1 MAYVVT
7 VEARTDGRLAPRERR
22 AVNTSRMTIGRGAE
36 CSVRLDD
43 TKKHVSRVHAV
54 VDLQGAG
61 HVLTVM
67 STVNPVM
74 LNGARIGPNE
84 TAPVKADD
92 VIEIGDFAVQI
103 LEVHEA
109 QPTPGASAARQM
121 PASPFDFGLSGSGDT
136 TPGDDPFRG
145 LDDLLPAKAP
155 PPAPRP
161 DAGGLDSFQMAAPA
175 RPERRGDG
183 LVDGLGGVSHLD
195 LGTPGDSSDPL
206 LHLLN
211 SAGAGGAGPGG
222 PSFNPQSFGAGA
234 GSLDQILARGP
245 ATPIGQPLADL
256 LKHQGAGASNI
267 DHVQPLNVA
276 YNAPSIRAEPRR
288 AQPEARK
295 APVEAKAPAAEPKAP
310 AASADPFDGFDPFA
324 SLIHSKPVARSPA
337 EELPEPQAHEEEPAP
352 AVAPEPAATVSGA
365 ASTSAAAAFLEGAGL
380 AHLQISEADAD
391 RFLRESG
398 TIVRACVEGLIGLL
412 LARSEL
418 KKEMRA
424 EDRTMV
430 ASRDNNP
437 LKLMTDPREALSYLF
452 DARER
457 LSGAFLPPV
466 QAVGDACDDLRVHEI
481 ALMAGMRAAFQGAL
495 KRFDPALIE
504 READKQKGSF
514 TLNKKVKLWETFV
527 AYHEKLSRDAED
539 DLLKVFGKEFL
550 GTYMAQVR
558 RLRSGPKH

>member
-7 VEARTDGRLAPRERR
+7 VEVRTDGRLARPERR
-22 AVNTSRMTIGRGAE
+22 TVNTSRMTIGRGAE

-43 TKKHVSRVHAV
+43 TKKHVSRVHAI

-92 VIEIGDFAVQI
+92 LIEIGDFAVQI

-109 QPTPGASAARQM
+109 QPTPGASAARQV

-136 TPGDDPFRG
+136 TRGDDPFRG
-145 LDDLLPAKAP
+145 LDDLLPAKP

-161 DAGGLDSFQMAAPA
+161 DAGGLDSFQMAVPA
-175 RPERRGDG
+175 KPERHGDG
-183 LVDGLGGVSHLD
+183 LVDGLGGMSHLD
-195 LGTPGDSSDPL
+195 LGSSGDSTDPL
-206 LHLLN
+206 ASLLN
-211 SAGAGGAGPGG
+211 SATPVGHGSDG
-222 PSFNPQSFGAGA
+222 PSFNAQGFGAG
-234 GSLDQILARGP
+234 GSSLDQILARGP
-245 ATPIGQPLADL
+245 ATPIGQPLADMM
-256 LKHQGAGASNI
+256 KHQGAGASNI

-276 YNAPSIRAEPRR
+276 YNAPSIRAEPRK
-288 AQPEARK
+288 APPEVRK
-295 APVEAKAPAAEPKAP
+295 APAQAKVP
-310 AASADPFDGFDPFA
+310 DPFDGFDPFA
-324 SLIHSKPVARSPA
+324 SLIHQKPVERIPAVEMSEPEARE
-337 EELPEPQAHEEEPAP
+337 EELAPPPPAP
-352 AVAPEPAATVSGA
+352 SAPSAQPVSAAA
-365 ASTSAAAAFLEGAGL
+365 ATSAAAAFLEGAGL

-391 RFLRESG
+391 TFLRESG
-398 TIVRACVEGLIGLL
+398 AIVRACVEGLIGLL

-437 LKLMTDPREALSYLF
+437 LKLMTDPRDALSYLF
-452 DARER
+452 DKRER

-495 KRFDPALIE
+495 KRFDPQLVE

-527 AYHEKLSRDAED
+527 AHHEKLTRDAED

-558 RLRSGPKH
+558 RLRSPPKH